1 MPMLRDGQE
10 VQTVTSGLV
19 CKVEVF
25 IGGGGQGEVYRA
37 RLDGQVVALKWYFPA
52 QATPEQRSALEVLAR
67 KGPPTAKF
75 LWPMELTEAAGVA
88 GFGYVMPLR
97 EARYKSIVD
106 LMKRRAEPTFRALA
120 TAGLE
125 LAHSF
130 LDLHAMGLC
139 YRDISFGNVFFDP
152 DSGEVLICDN
162 DNVVVNGASI
172 GGVAGTPRF
181 MAPEIVCGSGLPDT
195 QTDLFSLSVLLFYI
209 LMLHHPLEGRRE
221 LTIKC
226 FDLPAMTK
234 LYGTDPLFIFDPCD
248 RSNEPVPGYHDNA
261 IAFWPIYPEFLR
273 ALFTRAFT
281 DGIRDPQNGR
291 QFPDLVPCGCVQ
303 VPVDLVPVA
312 GVRFAMV
319 AGQTGDHPALFL
331 AESAQRDSQDEVAR
345 AFVMRFGTH
354 RPPQVVQQGRRNQQ
368 AFIGRA
374 QAVQFACRGKQAH
387 RQPGHLHAVARI
399 VIVGLCVLRR
409 GQQARVLGEI
419 QMLHRGDPS
428 TDRFVRLAGP
438 SPGAQADRICAPP
451 RDPGGGSAPAAR
463 TCGPARWHG

>member
-19 CKVEVF
+19 CKVEAF

-37 RLDGQVVALKWYFPA
+37 RLDGQVVALKWYFPV

-162 DNVVVNGASI
+162 DNVAVDGQGEA
-172 GGVAGTPRF
+172 GVLGTPRF
-181 MAPEIVCGSGLPDT
+181 MAPEIVRGEALPSAN
-195 QTDLFSLSVLLFYI
+195 TDLFSLAVLLFYM
-209 LMLHHPLEGRRE
+209 LMMHHPLEGQRE
-221 LTIKC
+221 LDIKC
-226 FDLPAMTK
+226 LDLPAMNQ
-234 LYGTDPLFIFDPCD
+234 LYGTDPLFIYDPVD
-248 RSNEPVPGYHDNA
+248 VSNRPVGGVHDNA
-261 IAFWPIYPEFLR
+261 LVFWPLYPRFVR
-273 ALFTRAFT
+273 DLFTRSFT
-281 DGIRDPQNGR
+281 TGLTDPVNGR
-291 QFPDLVPCGCVQ
+291 VRESEWRSALSRLRDSIFYCGHCGSENFYDVDALRASGGLPGSCWSCGNALVLPPRIRVGDAV
-303 VPVDLVPVA
+303 VMLNHDTRLYPHHVDDDRLYDFGTPVA
-312 GVRFAMV
+312 EVVRHPKDPSIWGLRNLGTEKWTV
-319 AGQTGDHPALFL
+319 TTDAGQTYQDVAPGRSATL
-331 AESAQRDSQDEVAR
+331 AV
-345 AFVMRFGTH
+345 GT
-354 RPPQVVQQGRRNQQ
+354 RIN
-368 AFIGRA
+368 F
-374 QAVQFACRGKQAH
+374 GKQE
-387 RQPGHLHAVARI
+387 
-399 VIVGLCVLRR
+399 
-409 GQQARVLGEI
+409 GEI
-419 QMLHRGDPS
+419 R
-428 TDRFVRLAGP
+428 V
-438 SPGAQADRICAPP
+438 
-451 RDPGGGSAPAAR
+451 
-463 TCGPARWHG
+463 